1 MKKYIKI
8 TIILLLIGLGL
19 MQCSKVYA
27 KPEDPYSEVYEGGR
41 VLDGGDGSIEDID
54 EIGAKYTDVYNP
66 KLEFEELEAKTFK
79 EKVGAILAIIRTIGI
94 ILSVIV
100 LMILGIKEM
109 VAGVEE
115 RSVIKKAMPGYILGV
130 VLVTAIT
137 VLPSIIYDIVNSF

>member
-8 TIILLLIGLGL
+8 TIILLLIGLEL
-19 MQCSKVYA
+19 IQCSKVYA
-27 KPEDPYSEVYEGGR
+27 SHERTSGGSGGVGTEYIEEIGEYSATYYNPNAKDFNTESEV
-41 VLDGGDGSIEDID
+41 
-54 EIGAKYTDVYNP
+54 
-66 KLEFEELEAKTFK
+66 FK
-79 EKVGAILAIIRTIGI
+79 EKIGNILAIIRTIGI

-109 VAGVEE
+109 TAGVEE
-115 RSVIKKAMPGYILGV
+115 RSVMKKAMPGYILGV